1 MMNVSMRS
9 RICLLALLAC
19 CFAAPASVQAQDKS
33 ASGKTSLKRI
43 SPHHKH
49 ILDRSGKTRTGIA
62 SYYGPGFV
70 GKPMA
75 DGTPMNPRANTAA
88 SRTLPL
94 GTKAKVTNLENGKS
108 TVVEIKDRGPYI
120 EGRIVDVSPKVAQ
133 QLDMQEKGVVPVE
146 VAPIAVPQADGSIKP
161 GAGALESE
169 LAVNNQ

>member
-1 MMNVSMRS
+1 
-9 RICLLALLAC
+9 
-19 CFAAPASVQAQDKS
+19 
-33 ASGKTSLKRI
+33 
-43 SPHHKH
+43 
-49 ILDRSGKTRTGIA
+49 
-62 SYYGPGFV
+62 
-70 GKPMA
+70 MA